1 MSLLVI
7 SRNQRH
13 FAYLNIIL
21 KKSDTGHGNYIE
33 MIENFEKKNVCF
45 NFNLSDRQV
54 AGQKINIHNNIHHLN
69 ET

>member
-21 KKSDTGHGNYIE
+21 KKSDTGYGNYIE
-33 MIENFEKKNVCF
+33 MIENFEKKMSV
-45 NFNLSDRQV
+45 LTL
-54 AGQKINIHNNIHHLN
+54 I
-69 ET
+69 

>member
-33 MIENFEKKNVCF
+33 MIENFEKKMSV
-45 NFNLSDRQV
+45 LTL
-54 AGQKINIHNNIHHLN
+54 I
-69 ET
+69 